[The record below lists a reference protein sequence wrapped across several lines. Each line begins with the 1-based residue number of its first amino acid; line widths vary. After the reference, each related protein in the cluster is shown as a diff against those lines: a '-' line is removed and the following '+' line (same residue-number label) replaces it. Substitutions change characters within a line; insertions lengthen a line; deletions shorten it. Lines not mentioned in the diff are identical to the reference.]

1 MGAYPRSAAMCRG
14 VQPSWSSRLARQTL
28 RRRCQEASACE
39 PKVARPCLVLS
50 VHLGALLHQLLHLG
64 ELALLHGRVQGR
76 GAKQPAEK
84 ACHAVQLRQAL
95 ELNRR
100 WYVAHR
106 GRQGSRTQ
114 AAAKLASREIEVWTN
129 RCGSQPKSPP
139 NFPRPS
145 ACRPS
150 ISAFARMASEAEI
163 SPPELGTLQAGLRLR
178 RLQRLAASLGLDGL
192 LAVPGLDGRF
202 NAGSAQLL
210 GHLLQGTSNRDAA
223 DAVHLSAEL
232 LDSVL
237 LLTQQG
243 VAAYAPSIKT
253 ASQLSEML
261 GDTVPGVLQVVSPTP
276 AEASDPD
283 AVEECKL
290 GTFVQMLRGMQRL
303 GIPWAAASA
312 TPAAPKPMELEK
324 WPLLQAYGLEGVG
337 RAGFF
342 TQNFQVRRC
351 TALPCTTAWV
361 TWARVL
367 ARISAGLAVCQ
378 RTVLALAAGSPD
390 SLWRGAVL
398 L

>member
-1 MGAYPRSAAMCRG
+1 MGVNRKSPLISC
-14 VQPSWSSRLARQTL
+14 
-28 RRRCQEASACE
+28 ASAC
-39 PKVARPCLVLS
+39 C
-50 VHLGALLHQLLHLG
+50 
-64 ELALLHGRVQGR
+64 
-76 GAKQPAEK
+76 
-84 ACHAVQLRQAL
+84 
-95 ELNRR
+95 
-100 WYVAHR
+100 
-106 GRQGSRTQ
+106 
-114 AAAKLASREIEVWTN
+114 
-129 RCGSQPKSPP
+129 
-139 NFPRPS
+139 
-145 ACRPS
+145 PS
-150 ISAFARMASEAEI
+150 ISAFARMNSEAEI

-210 GHLLQGTSNRDAA
+210 GHLLLGTSNRDAA
-223 DAVHLSAEL
+223 DAVHLSTEL

-243 VAAYAPSIKT
+243 VAAYAPSIK
-253 ASQLSEML
+253 AAAQLSEVL

-283 AVEECKL
+283 TVEECKL

-312 TPAAPKPMELEK
+312 TPDAPKPMELEK

-351 TALPCTTAWV
+351 AGLPCTTAWF
-361 TWARVL
+361 A
-367 ARISAGLAVCQ
+367 
-378 RTVLALAAGSPD
+378 
-390 SLWRGAVL
+390 
-398 L
+398 